1 MKNKLVKGLII
12 AGLVMTSIV
21 TITLSSVNAESVY
34 DDYAYVEL
42 SEDFALDAEYDLET
56 MLNYAIQDEY
66 LARAEYQAIITEFGE
81 VMPFVRIIQA
91 EENHIALLLGLFETY
106 GFVVPEDNS
115 ADNVVIPESITSALA
130 TGVEAEEANIAMYQL
145 FLAQEDLPEDVK
157 AAFEYLMQAS
167 QHHLKAFS
175 QDRYSYYGTDLGN
188 KIRNQFQNKFGGG
201 NQDQE
206 GQMNQHKGGRGQGGQ
221 NQGQRSVNQAQGDC
235 LAE

>member
-1 MKNKLVKGLII
+1 MKKKLLKSLII
-12 AGLVMTSIV
+12 AVLVMTSIV

-34 DDYAYVEL
+34 DQYAYVEL
-42 SEDFALDAEYDLET
+42 SEEFTLDADYDLET

-66 LARAEYQAIITEFGE
+66 LAKAEYQAIINEFGE

-91 EENHIALLLGLFETY
+91 EDNHIALLLGLFETY

-115 ADNVVIPESITSALA
+115 AENVVIPESITSALA

-206 GQMNQHKGGRGQGGQ
+206 GQMNQHKGGRGQGSQ
-221 NQGQRSVNQAQGDC
+221 NQGQRSTNQAQGDC